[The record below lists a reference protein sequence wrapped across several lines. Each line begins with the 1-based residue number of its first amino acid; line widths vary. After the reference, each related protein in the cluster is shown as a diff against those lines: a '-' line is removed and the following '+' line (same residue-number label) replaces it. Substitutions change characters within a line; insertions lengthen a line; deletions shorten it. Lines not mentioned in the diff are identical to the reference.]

1 MAEMETQTM
10 TTTMKRVLLLINI
23 ILLSVGNC
31 GGPLVMR
38 LYFLHGGK
46 RVWFS
51 SWLETAG
58 WPVIL
63 LPITIGYLHRRRT
76 QPSSPTKFFFIKP
89 PLFMASAVIGILTG
103 FDDYIYA
110 YGMARLPVSTSSLIL
125 ASQLAFTAGFAFVLV
140 KQKFT
145 SYSINAVF
153 LLTLGAAVLGLHTDN
168 DRPKGES
175 NREYVLG
182 FLMTVGAAALYGFIL
197 PLVELAYKKG
207 KQEMSY
213 ALVMEIQ
220 MFMCL
225 FATLFATVGMLVN
238 NDFKVIGRE
247 ARKFDLGEVI
257 MEIGDIAELCSSL
270 SIKEGD
276 GPVNVLGEGLRNV
289 GGQKMAV
296 CLVGKVFADKL
307 INRDAFRGVIG
318 RIWRTIDEVVVE
330 VIRGNIFAF
339 HFRLKLGEWSSKH
352 LFVWRAC
359 CDLLPT
365 RFLLAARRVPV
376 DVGCPLCGAAVESIL
391 HSLWLC
397 ISLVKAKAAVPFL
410 SGLRLPSTAAWPVIL
425 LPITVTYLRCC
436 HISPAKFFFIKPPV
450 FIAAAI
456 IGVITGFNNYLYTYG
471 QACLP
476 VSTTS
481 LIIAT
486 SLAFTAGFAFL
497 LVMQKFTSY
506 SINAVVLLTIGAGV
520 LALDTSSDRP
530 KNESQRVHAR
540 IFHDAGS
547 ISLYGFVL
555 PLVELTYKK
564 ANQ

>member
-10 TTTMKRVLLLINI
+10 TATMKRVLLLINI

-110 YGMARLPVSTSSLIL
+110 YGMARLPVSTSALII

-247 ARKFDLGEVI
+247 ARKFE
-257 MEIGDIAELCSSL
+257 
-270 SIKEGD
+270 
-276 GPVNVLGEGLRNV
+276 LGEGRYYVLVV
-289 GGQKMAV
+289 GSA
-296 CLVGKVFADKL
+296 L
-307 INRDAFRGVIG
+307 IWQCFFLGVIG
-318 RIWRTIDEVVVE
+318 
-330 VIRGNIFAF
+330 VIFCA
-339 HFRLKLGEWSSKH
+339 SS
-352 LFVWRAC
+352 LLSAIIIAV
-359 CDLLPT
+359 LLPVT
-365 RFLLAARRVPV
+365 EILAVIFYKEKFQSEKGV
-376 DVGCPLCGAAVESIL
+376 SLVL
-391 HSLWLC
+391 SLWG
-397 ISLVKAKAAVPFL
+397 FL
-410 SGLRLPSTAAWPVIL
+410 SYFYGEIKHNKKKKKQQEDQTPEIDMPQ
-425 LPITVTYLRCC
+425 
-436 HISPAKFFFIKPPV
+436 IS
-450 FIAAAI
+450 
-456 IGVITGFNNYLYTYG
+456 NNP
-471 QACLP
+471 C
-476 VSTTS
+476 
-481 LIIAT
+481 
-486 SLAFTAGFAFL
+486 
-497 LVMQKFTSY
+497 
-506 SINAVVLLTIGAGV
+506 
-520 LALDTSSDRP
+520 
-530 KNESQRVHAR
+530 
-540 IFHDAGS
+540 
-547 ISLYGFVL
+547 
-555 PLVELTYKK
+555 
-564 ANQ
+564 